1 MADTLADVIRKIG
14 DSLTELDILAA
25 SPDVSE
31 AEFLAIRKKR
41 RELDRTQLALVQASF
56 KESTQRFQK
65 ASAAV
70 ADANDDLEK
79 TIDDVARV
87 AETLA
92 AVSVLIGAAESLLS
106 IAIP

>member
-14 DSLTELDILAA
+14 DSLTELDMLAA
-25 SPDVSE
+25 SPAVSE
-31 AEFLAIRKKR
+31 AEFLAIRRKR
-41 RELDRTQLALVQASF
+41 RELDRKQLALVQASF
-56 KESTQRFQK
+56 RESTQRFQK

-70 ADANDDLEK
+70 ADANEDLQK

-92 AVSVLIGAAESLLS
+92 AVSVLIDAAESLLS

>member
-1 MADTLADVIRKIG
+1 VADTLADVIRKIG

-25 SPDVSE
+25 SPTLSE
-31 AEFLAIRKKR
+31 ADFQAIRKKR

-65 ASAAV
+65 ATAAI
-70 ADANDDLEK
+70 ADANQELEE
-79 TIDDVARV
+79 TIDDVSKV

-92 AVSVLIGAAESLLS
+92 AVSVLIGAAEDLLS
-106 IAIP
+106 IAVP